1 MKRRGVWSAIG
12 DSDTNQKLVGRRLR
26 VLGDD
31 VEVAIFLEDAGVH
44 ELELGISAAP
54 PLILLD
60 EPRVRKLALRI
71 LVETLHIGVGRRGV
85 EVEVIVLDVL
95 AVVPL
100 RAGEAENPLLEN
112 RVLLVPEREREAEPL
127 VIVRDPEEAVL
138 SPAIGAGPRVV
149 MREVVPRRPV
159 GGVVLTDRA
168 PLALRQV
175 GSPPPPVGCAGLCL
189 CEPSLFRRHGP
200 ALRLFPM
207 QGRRPRRTP

>member
-12 DSDTNQKLVGRRLR
+12 DSDTNQKLVRRRLR

-31 VEVAIFLEDAGVH
+31 VEVAIFLEDPGVH
-44 ELELGISAAP
+44 ELELGISAAA

-60 EPRVRKLALRI
+60 EPRVRKLALGI
-71 LVETLHIGVGRRGV
+71 LVEALHIGVGRRGV

-95 AVVPL
+95 AMVPL

-127 VIVRDPEEAVL
+127 VIVRDPEETDL

-149 MREVVPRRPV
+149 LWEVIPGSPMRRI
-159 GGVVLTDRA
+159 VLPDRA
-168 PLALRQV
+168 PLAL
-175 GSPPPPVGCAGLCL
+175 
-189 CEPSLFRRHGP
+189 
-200 ALRLFPM
+200 
-207 QGRRPRRTP
+207 

>member
-1 MKRRGVWSAIG
+1 MKRRGVGAGIG
-12 DSDTNQKLVGRRLR
+12 DGDTTQKLVGRRLR

-31 VEVAIFLEDAGVH
+31 VEVAIFLEGPGVH
-44 ELELGISAAP
+44 ELELGVTAAAP
-54 PLILLD
+54 LVLFD
-60 EPRVRKLALRI
+60 EPRVGNLALGI

-127 VIVRDPEEAVL
+127 VIVRDPEETVL

-159 GGVVLTDRA
+159 GGEVLTARP
-168 PLALRQV
+168 PLPLRQG
-175 GSPPPPVGCAGLCL
+175 GSPPPPVGWRGL
-189 CEPSLFRRHGP
+189 G
-200 ALRLFPM
+200 
-207 QGRRPRRTP
+207 